1 MNESGRNVSKR
12 YGGQVLRRGSSSENA
27 VRRLQRDLAELGF
40 TVVGPADGCFG
51 RFTAWAV
58 REFQAYA
65 ALAQVAVE
73 GSSPAPVYAD
83 GLAPVSTGRHR
94 YVGPISGVVDA
105 ATGNALQHWLD
116 SRWRCPVVVE
126 AWRLRNGRRDRPE
139 AGNIWRHDEVPDS
152 TVRMYARDLSGHF
165 AGKADAGVA
174 DGADDDG
181 TDRVIIGDFASYLS
195 WNGPRAVPP
204 RHSRPEGEIVPECV
218 IGRCAEQLDA
228 AERSTFRVVRSVA
241 EVECLGHFDSVN
253 AYDNALV
260 SVGPCHW
267 TLGIVG
273 RNGTVSEGE
282 LCAFLAYLAHADAAA
297 YQQTLGV
304 FGVAID
310 RGWVNHRGVANGE
323 LLFDR
328 GQRKYAGWLT
338 LHDERGGFARLPER
352 QEESDYFK
360 TWHWFYRFVM
370 AGRTIPGY
378 RRGMWDMTRIRLR
391 DLLDMPW
398 DGAPRDGGAGNAGS
412 GIRLGEIFSSEKAI
426 AMILRWHVR
435 YPGHIA
441 ARGRAGRR
449 LQSVLQSVR
458 DRHASL
464 GWEGDPRGWG
474 DAHEKALIRALRVA
488 AGHVGGGLAET
499 VKRVDRWPQWG
510 SGYNPNGYR
519 LSPAIGPLDERR
531 GSFRLERSGLP
542 PAP

>member
-1 MNESGRNVSKR
+1 MMQTSGRSRSER
-12 YGGQVLRRGSSSENA
+12 YGGTVLRRGGADEDA

-40 TVVGPADGCFG
+40 TVVGPADGYFG

-65 ALAQVAVE
+65 AMAQVAVE
-73 GSSPAPVYAD
+73 SPRRAAIYAD
-83 GLAPVSTGRHR
+83 GLSPVSTASRR
-94 YVGPISGVVDA
+94 YAGPISGVVDA
-105 ATGNALQHWLD
+105 ATGDALQHWLD

-126 AWRLRNGRRDRPE
+126 AWRLRNGRRDRP
-139 AGNIWRHDEVPDS
+139 AATNIWRHDEVPDS
-152 TVRMYARDLSGHF
+152 AARMYARDLSGHF
-165 AGKADAGVA
+165 APAGEGVGDAAAVDTADEDEAG
-174 DGADDDG
+174 
-181 TDRVIIGDFASYLS
+181 RIILGDFATYLT

-218 IGRCAEQLDA
+218 IGRSAEELDA
-228 AERSTFRVVRSVA
+228 AERSTFRVVRAVA

-273 RNGTVSEGE
+273 RNGAVSEGE
-282 LCAFLAYLAHADAAA
+282 LCGVLAYLAHVDAQAFH
-297 YQQTLGV
+297 QTLGV

-310 RGWVNHRGVANGE
+310 RGWVNRHGVANGE
-323 LLFDR
+323 RLFDR
-328 GQRKYAGWLT
+328 GQRKYAGWLA

-370 AGRTIPGY
+370 AGRAIPGY
-378 RRGMWDMTRIRLR
+378 RRSMWDMARIRLR

-398 DGAPRDGGAGNAGS
+398 DDTGS
-412 GIRLGEIFSSEKAI
+412 GTRLGDIFTSEKAI

-458 DRHASL
+458 DRHGSL
-464 GWEGDPRGWG
+464 GWDGDPRGWG

-510 SGYNPNGYR
+510 RGYNPHRYR
-519 LSPAIGPLDERR
+519 LSPTIGPLDEHR
-531 GSFRLERSGLP
+531 GSFRLERTGLP

>member
-1 MNESGRNVSKR
+1 MMQTSGRNAGRR
-12 YGGQVLRRGSSSENA
+12 YGGEILRRGSADDNA

-73 GSSPAPVYAD
+73 SPRRATIYAD
-83 GLAPVSTGRHR
+83 GLTPVATGPNR
-94 YVGPISGVVDA
+94 YAGPISGVVDA
-105 ATGNALQHWLD
+105 ATGEALQHWLD
-116 SRWRCPVVVE
+116 SRWRCPVAVE
-126 AWRLRNGRRDRPE
+126 AWRLRNGRRDRPV
-139 AGNIWRHDEVPDS
+139 ATNIWRHDEVPDAAA
-152 TVRMYARDLSGHF
+152 RMYARDLSGHF
-165 AGKADAGVA
+165 PVTGDGASADT
-174 DGADDDG
+174 ADDDG
-181 TDRVIIGDFASYLS
+181 AGRVIIGEFTSYLS
-195 WNGPRAVPP
+195 WSGPRAVPP

-218 IGRCAEQLDA
+218 IGRRAEELDA
-228 AERSTFRVVRSVA
+228 AQQSTFRVVRSVA

-253 AYDNALV
+253 AYDNALI

-282 LCAFLAYLAHADAAA
+282 LCGVLAYLAHADAAA
-297 YQQTLGV
+297 FHQTLGV
-304 FGVAID
+304 FGVSID
-310 RGWVNHRGVANGE
+310 RGWVNHHGIANGQ

-328 GQRKYAGWLT
+328 GQRKYAGWLA
-338 LHDERGGFARLPER
+338 LHDERGGFARLPQR

-378 RRGMWDMTRIRLR
+378 RRTMWDMTRIRLR
-391 DLLDMPW
+391 DLIDMPW
-398 DGAPRDGGAGNAGS
+398 DAGS
-412 GIRLGEIFSSEKAI
+412 SLRLGDIFTSEKAI

-435 YPGHIA
+435 YPGHVA
-441 ARGRAGRR
+441 ARGCAGRR
-449 LQSVLQSVR
+449 LHAVLQSVR

-464 GWEGDPRGWG
+464 GWEGDPGAWG

-488 AGHVGGGLAET
+488 VGQVGGRLAET

-510 SGYNPNGYR
+510 SGNNPHRYR
-519 LSPAIGPLDERR
+519 LPPTIGPLDERR